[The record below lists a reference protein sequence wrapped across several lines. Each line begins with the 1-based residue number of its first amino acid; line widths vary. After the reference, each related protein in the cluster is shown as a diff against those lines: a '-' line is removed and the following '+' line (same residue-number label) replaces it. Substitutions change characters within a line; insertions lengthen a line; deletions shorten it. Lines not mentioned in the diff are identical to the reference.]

1 MLSRACPELVEG
13 SKDAIFAAFWY
24 NKEMTGDIEQQ
35 RNDSFEGQEAPAE
48 QIPEESEDASAKEH
62 AQFVRQLQAYVINHA
77 DKHIDSEHVPEL
89 INSLKHLRDEQL
101 SEVAQA
107 LGDKHREA
115 DVRIHD
121 VESIVA
127 TVQELAKSGSISSE
141 TLAEMK
147 DGLRT
152 MAEAAFEALH
162 NVDEMEGVVQEA
174 DTDSPPEEGGEASS

>member
-35 RNDSFEGQEAPAE
+35 GNGGFEDQAPAE
-48 QIPEESEDASAKEH
+48 QIPEESEDASAKGH
-62 AQFVRQLQAYVINHA
+62 TQFVRQLQAYVINHA

-101 SEVAQA
+101 SGVAQA

-127 TVQELAKSGSISSE
+127 TVQELAKSGSIFPE

-162 NVDEMEGVVQEA
+162 NVEEMEGVVQEA